1 MFRGKSIVE
10 LREELD
16 SGKVTSEDLFTS
28 ANRLAH
34 YFQDDYNSFVT
45 IVDKCK
51 FRDRSSKLNGIPYA
65 LKDNFSTSGILTTAS
80 SNILK
85 DYVPVYDAT
94 VYKKLKSAGATLV
107 GKTVLDELAMG
118 GTGTTGHTGIV
129 RNPWNKDC
137 MIGGSSAGSA
147 SAVALGIVP
156 FSIGSDTG
164 DSVRKPA
171 SHGGLVGFKPTYG
184 RISRYGLF
192 AFASSL
198 DHVAMFTRNVRD
210 AAIVTDVLKGKDIN
224 DMVTLN
230 DDGKVYEDLIDRDI
244 KGKKLFYIKEICG
257 KDTYSDSDDTLK
269 TTISDFHKLLDK
281 LREEGFIIEEVS
293 MDKALLEAIY
303 PTYMSISCAEAT
315 SNNSNLTG
323 IQFGPR
329 GEGNS
334 IEEIMFDART
344 KGFSEL
350 IKRRFVLGS
359 YILQKENQ
367 EKLFLNA
374 QRVRHMIVDKMNE
387 FFKEYDGMIAPCS
400 GGPAESFDSSSEKL
414 SDRYLILEN
423 HLAIGNFGGFPS
435 ITLPYTMIND
445 MPVGVNITG
454 RVREDD
460 LVLNMAKKVEDVTG
474 LKDIYS
480 KVGDID
486 V

>member
-1 MFRGKSIVE
+1 MKTIMD
-10 LREELD
+10 LRNDLD
-16 SGKVTSEDLFTS
+16 NNVVTSEELFNQS
-28 ANRLAH
+28 VCKAH
-34 YFQDDYNSFVT
+34 KYQEEYNSFVT
-45 IVDKCK
+45 ITDEYKK
-51 FRDRSSKLNGIPYA
+51 EESNSLLNGIPYS
-65 LKDNFSTSGILTTAS
+65 LKDNFSTKGILTTSS

-85 DYVPVYDAT
+85 DYVPVYDST
-94 VYKKLKSAGATLV
+94 IYKKLKESGSVLV

-129 RNPWNKDC
+129 RNPWDRNR

-147 SAVALGIVP
+147 SSVALGIVP

-198 DHVAMFTRNVRD
+198 DHVALFSRNVKD

-224 DMVTLN
+224 DMTTLN
-230 DDGKVYEDLIDRDI
+230 DDGKCYFDLVDNDI
-244 KGKKLFYIKEICG
+244 KGKKLFYIREICG
-257 KDTYSDSDDTLK
+257 RDTYKDSDDKELLK
-269 TTISDFHKLLDK
+269 VIEDFHKTVDK
-281 LREEGFIIEEVS
+281 LEEIGFEVKEVS

-303 PTYMSISCAEAT
+303 PTYMCISCAEAT

-323 IQFGPR
+323 IPFGPR

-334 IEEIMFDART
+334 VEEIMFDART

-350 IKRRFVLGS
+350 IKRRFILGS
-359 YILQKENQ
+359 YILQRENQ

-374 QRVRHMIVDKMNE
+374 QRVRRMIVDKMNE
-387 FFKEYDGMIAPCS
+387 FFKEFDGMIAPCS
-400 GGPAESFDSSSEKL
+400 GGPASTFDATSEKL

-435 ITLPYTMIND
+435 ITLPFTMVD
-445 MPVGVNITG
+445 GLPVGINLTG

-460 LVLNMAKKVEDVTG
+460 LVLNMANKIETVTG

>member
-1 MFRGKSIVE
+1 MYRGKSITE
-10 LREELD
+10 LRKLLDEEKVSVEELFSD
-16 SGKVTSEDLFTS
+16 
-28 ANRLAH
+28 ANTLAH
-34 YFQDDYNSFVT
+34 CFQDDYNSFVT
-45 IVDKCK
+45 IVNQMKYK
-51 FRDRSSKLNGIPYA
+51 NRDSLLNGICYA

-94 VYKKLKSAGATLV
+94 VYRKLKNAGAVLI

-118 GTGTTGHTGIV
+118 GTGTTGHTGVV
-129 RNPWNKDC
+129 RNPWDKER

-147 SAVALGIVP
+147 SSVALGIVP

-171 SHGGLVGFKPTYG
+171 AFGGIVGFKPTYG

-210 AAIVTDVLKGKDIN
+210 AAIVTDVLKGNDIH
-224 DMVTLN
+224 DMTTLK
-230 DDGKVYEDLIDRDI
+230 DDGKKYVDLLDSDCT
-244 KGKKLFYIKEICG
+244 GKKLFYVKEICG
-257 KDTYSDSDDTLK
+257 REVYEESDDEELKETL
-269 TTISDFHKLLDK
+269 TLFHETLDK
-281 LREEGFIIEEVS
+281 LRKEGFVIEEVS
-293 MDKALLEAIY
+293 MNKALLEAIY

-323 IQFGPR
+323 ISFGPR
-329 GEGNS
+329 GVGDS
-334 IEEIMFDART
+334 VEEIMFDART

-359 YILQKENQ
+359 FILQKENQ

-374 QRVRHMIVDKMNE
+374 QRVRHMIVDQMNE
-387 FFKEYDGMIAPCS
+387 FFKEYDGMISPCS
-400 GGPAESFDSSSEKL
+400 GGPAPTFDSTSEKL

-435 ITLPYTMIND
+435 ITLPYGFISD
-445 MPVGVNITG
+445 MPVGLNITG
-454 RVREDD
+454 RVKEDD
-460 LVLNMAKKVEDVTG
+460 VVLSMASKVESITG
-474 LKDIYS
+474 LQDIYS
-480 KVGDID
+480 KVGE
-486 V
+486 